1 MHELSVCLSLL
12 EQVERI
18 AKEHGA
24 TGVERILLRIG
35 PLSGVEAPLLANA
48 YPLAAAGT
56 LAEGAEL
63 VIEPAPV
70 HVHCIDCGEESE
82 ATANRLL
89 CASCGSYHTRLTSG
103 DEMLLAS
110 LELSL
115 PDPASDAAEDN
126 DRRTDPASA
135 VNGR

>member
-12 EQVERI
+12 DQVERI

-24 TGVERILLRIG
+24 ERVERILLRIG
-35 PLSGVEAPLLANA
+35 PLSGVEAPLLAHA

-56 LAEGAEL
+56 LAEHAEL
-63 VIEPAPV
+63 EIETAPV
-70 HVHCIDCGEESE
+70 RVHCIDCGEESE

-89 CASCGSYHTRLTSG
+89 CAHCASHRTRLTSG

-110 LELSL
+110 LEMSI
-115 PDPASDAAEDN
+115 PEEPH
-126 DRRTDPASA
+126 ASA
-135 VNGR
+135 